1 MTRIDDQF
9 SMIHR
14 EAALG
19 FSPTMTGDAML
30 LQHRKHVM
38 SKIGRLLRDSR
49 RSYDGKAQIN
59 CKIKETASKHREI
72 LNVAEKTDSADGLCK
87 HEQVR
92 QVMSGGPGVTSETR
106 TTNFGQTLDL
116 RRLKGQPL
124 AKAAA
129 EMAAIR
135 PESRRSST
143 RQESRNHG

>member
-1 MTRIDDQF
+1 MF
-9 SMIHR
+9 
-14 EAALG
+14 
-19 FSPTMTGDAML
+19 
-30 LQHRKHVM
+30 LQDRKHVM
-38 SKIGRLLRDSR
+38 SKIGRLLS
-49 RSYDGKAQIN
+49 DGRTSNDRKAQTN
-59 CKIKETASKHREI
+59 GKMKETASKHRKI

-92 QVMSGGPGVTSETR
+92 QVMSGGPGVTSESGA
-106 TTNFGQTLDL
+106 TNFGQTLDL